1 MSDLEIFKISI
12 TLMEALN
19 GDREAIADLSGFVK
33 NHPEMF
39 KNNEEVAKTISEVL
53 LEHNL
58 VSKNHRTKAEND
70 LFVAKRNLSFEDK
83 MGDVGIRNEEGT
95 NRIYHVLKRNP
106 NEFNRLL
113 RRAERLQLLVET
125 SKTHTSRPAEQDADI
140 NISGDKTHSA
150 TVTQS
155 KIAAGG
161 RDAHTP
167 YTQAQ
172 SLDGRLVQKNISPAT
187 DKNIISQSLLNN
199 LKECE
204 NINQFAR
211 DLTLIIKQNPNQDVK
226 FYNDLIKDTK
236 LKVDLTKI
244 NEEKFTNAI
253 NSLKENKTALMEALI
268 KTNLKFISSNLK
280 LDNGK
285 GLNNV

>member
-1 MSDLEIFKISI
+1 MSDLEIFKLGI
-12 TLMEALN
+12 TLAQALQ
-19 GDREAIADLSGFVK
+19 GDEYAIANLKTLFER
-33 NHPEMF
+33 HPEMF
-39 KNNEEVAKTISEVL
+39 KSLDDLREIIAKTALKPEIIMPNEKPL
-53 LEHNL
+53 GKDIEII
-58 VSKNHRTKAEND
+58 A
-70 LFVAKRNLSFEDK
+70 AKRLDSRK
-83 MGDVGIRNEEGT
+83 MGDIGVRNENGT
-95 NRIYHVLKRNP
+95 NKIFHANKTRISN
-106 NEFNRLL
+106 FQRLEKKAL
-113 RRAERLQLLVET
+113 EIV
-125 SKTHTSRPAEQDADI
+125 
-140 NISGDKTHSA
+140 
-150 TVTQS
+150 
-155 KIAAGG
+155 AGG

-268 KTNLKFISSNLK
+268 KTNLKSIGSNLK
-280 LDNGK
+280 LDNSK

>member
-1 MSDLEIFKISI
+1 
-12 TLMEALN
+12 
-19 GDREAIADLSGFVK
+19 
-33 NHPEMF
+33 MF
-39 KNNEEVAKTISEVL
+39 KSLDDLREIIAKTALKPEIIMPNEKSLGKDIEII
-53 LEHNL
+53 
-58 VSKNHRTKAEND
+58 A
-70 LFVAKRNLSFEDK
+70 AKRLDSRK
-83 MGDVGIRNEEGT
+83 MGDIGVRNENGT
-95 NRIYHVLKRNP
+95 NKIFHANKTRISNFQRLEKRAL
-106 NEFNRLL
+106 EI
-113 RRAERLQLLVET
+113 V
-125 SKTHTSRPAEQDADI
+125 
-140 NISGDKTHSA
+140 
-150 TVTQS
+150 
-155 KIAAGG
+155 AGG

-187 DKNIISQSLLNN
+187 DTNIIPQSLLNN

-226 FYNDLIKDTK
+226 FYDDLVKDAK
-236 LKVDLTKI
+236 LTKI

-268 KTNLKFISSNLK
+268 KTNLKSIGSNLK
-280 LDNGK
+280 LDNSN